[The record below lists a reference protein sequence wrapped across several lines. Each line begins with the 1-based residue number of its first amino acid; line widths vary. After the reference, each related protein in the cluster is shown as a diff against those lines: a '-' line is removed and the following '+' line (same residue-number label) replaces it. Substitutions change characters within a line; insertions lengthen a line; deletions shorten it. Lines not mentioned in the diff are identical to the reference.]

1 MKSREIKKR
10 KAGSDNYIADLRS
23 IVSTARKM
31 SFRAANLMQVACN
44 WLLGWR
50 IFEQEQQ
57 GKTRADYG
65 KRIIE
70 EASASLTE
78 KFGSGFSETQLR
90 NFRRFYRL
98 FSFLQIQQALPAEFK
113 NEIVKIQQALSAKSM
128 KLKKQQSR
136 IAETPMVEQPLLPQL
151 SWSHYESL
159 MRVPDLDARQWYMQE
174 AAAEQWD
181 YRTLKR
187 NIASQYYYRL
197 MQTPKAKRAPVVKEM
212 KALTAD
218 FQKESSE
225 FIKNPLIVEFL
236 GLNQDAALTES
247 TLESTILNH
256 LQKFLMEMGKGYAF
270 IGRQQHIHTDEDD
283 YYIDLI
289 FYNYILK
296 CFVLIDLKTTKI
308 SYEDV
313 GQMDMY
319 LRIYDTYKRNTGD
332 NPTIGVILCSETN
345 ADVAKFSTLATNKRM
360 YAAKYLTYLPSKKEL
375 AREIEMQKE
384 IFEHE
389 HSGKKACRYSGG
401 FHGRVY
407 DPSKSVQ
414 KSSEK

>member
-10 KAGSDNYIADLRS
+10 KTDSDNYIADLQS

-50 IFEQEQQ
+50 IVEQEQQ

-65 KRIIE
+65 KRVIE
-70 EASASLTE
+70 EASSSLTE

-90 NFRRFYRL
+90 NFRKFYCL
-98 FSFLQIQQALPAEFK
+98 FKFLQIQQALPAEFK
-113 NEIVKIQQALSAKSM
+113 NEIVKIQQTLPAKSV
-128 KLKKQQSR
+128 KLEKKQSHVVESLM
-136 IAETPMVEQPLLPQL
+136 IEQPLFPQL

-159 MRVPDLDARQWYMQE
+159 MRVSDLEARQWYMQE
-174 AAAEQWD
+174 AATEQWD

-197 MQTPKAKRAPVVKEM
+197 MQTPKAKRPPVVNEM

-218 FQKESSE
+218 YQKEKSE

-236 GLNQDAALTES
+236 GLHQDAALTES

-270 IGRQQHIHTDEDD
+270 VGRQQHIHTDEDD

-319 LRIYDTYKRNTGD
+319 LRLYDSYKRNTGD

-345 ADVAKFSTLATNKRM
+345 ADVARFSTLATNKRM
-360 YAAKYLTYLPSKKEL
+360 YAAKYLTYLPSKEVL
-375 AREIEMQKE
+375 AREIEMQKV
-384 IFEHE
+384 IYEHE
-389 HSGKKACRYSGG
+389 HSEQK
-401 FHGRVY
+401 GR
-407 DPSKSVQ
+407 K
-414 KSSEK
+414 